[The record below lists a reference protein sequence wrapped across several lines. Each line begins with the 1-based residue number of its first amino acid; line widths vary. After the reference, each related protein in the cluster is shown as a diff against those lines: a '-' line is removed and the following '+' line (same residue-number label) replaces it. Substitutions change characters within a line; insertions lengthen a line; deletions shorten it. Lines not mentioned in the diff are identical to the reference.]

1 MKVYSILITIVA
13 LSALVLAG
21 YFHLKYQSYNSE
33 QQALKEELEE
43 AKSELAKTESGISS
57 VKASFLALDATV
69 NSFTPKGNTTVGSF
83 LPTESI
89 TARDRINDIKDEK
102 DKEIITVEWDRF
114 RQSSKLNDF
123 QNLLRKYT
131 ENINRSLENI

>member
-1 MKVYSILITIVA
+1 MKAYSILITIVA

-21 YFHLKYQSYNSE
+21 YFHLKYQSYDGE

-69 NSFTPKGNTTVGSF
+69 NSFTPKGNTAVGSF

-89 TARDRINDIKDEK
+89 TARDRISDIEDEK
-102 DKEIITVEWDRF
+102 DKEIIIVGWDLF

-131 ENINRSLENI
+131 ENIKRSLENI